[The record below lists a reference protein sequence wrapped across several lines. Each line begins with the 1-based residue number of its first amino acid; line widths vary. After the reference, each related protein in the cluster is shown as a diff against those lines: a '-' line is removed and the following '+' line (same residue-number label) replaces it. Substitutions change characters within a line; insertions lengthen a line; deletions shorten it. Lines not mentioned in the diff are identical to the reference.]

1 MRYVKENLHEWCE
14 AHFEEQLALLK
25 ELAAIPAPS
34 HHEEKR
40 ADFILRWLRENGAD
54 NAYIDPALNVILP
67 FGCEGKDNILV
78 YMAHT
83 DVVFPDTQPLPVRV
97 EDGRICAPGVGDDTA
112 NVTALLMCVKYLLSG
127 GFRPKE
133 PVLIVFNSCEEGLG
147 NLKGV
152 RQIMGD
158 FTGRIKA
165 VVSFDGQ
172 YTSIVNRA
180 VGSERWRVTVSTCG
194 GHSYSAFGN
203 PNAIA
208 YLSDFICKLY
218 SQPVPQIPD
227 RKTTYNVGTITGG
240 TSVNTIAQSSEMT
253 YEYRSD
259 DREAL
264 AQMREQFQEL
274 LKNAEC
280 SDAHFEVELLGERPC
295 GGSVPED
302 AGRELLDRCSM
313 VIEEVTG
320 VVPSLCSGST
330 DANIPLSLGI
340 PAATFGLY
348 QGEGAHTRQE
358 FVEIKSLLPGMKIG
372 LGLVTSSFFREDP
385 Q

>member
-1 MRYVKENLHEWCE
+1 MEHVKQKLYNWCE
-14 AHFEEQLALLK
+14 VHFEEQLALLK

-40 ADFILRWLRENGAD
+40 AEFILRWLRENGAD
-54 NAYIDPALNVILP
+54 NAHIDPALNVILP
-67 FGCEGKDNILV
+67 FDCEGQDNILV
-78 YMAHT
+78 YMAHM

-97 EDGRICAPGVGDDTA
+97 EDGKLYAPGVGDDTA
-112 NVTALLMCVKYLLSG
+112 NVTALLMCAKYLLSKG
-127 GFRPKE
+127 PKPRE

-158 FTGRIKA
+158 YAGRIKA

-180 VGSERWRVTVSTCG
+180 VGSERWRVTVSTRG
-194 GHSYSAFGN
+194 GHSYAAFGN

-208 YLSDFICKLY
+208 YLSDFICKLH

-240 TSVNTIAQSSEMT
+240 TSVNTIAQNAEMT

-259 DREAL
+259 DRGAL
-264 AQMREQFQEL
+264 AQMREQFRAL
-274 LKNAEC
+274 LKDAEC
-280 SDAHFEVELLGERPC
+280 PDAHFEVELLGERPC
-295 GGSVPED
+295 GGGVPED
-302 AGRELLDRCSM
+302 AGRELFDWCSAT
-313 VIEEVTG
+313 VAEVTG
-320 VVPSLCSGST
+320 EVPPPRSGST

-340 PAATFGLY
+340 PAVTFGLY
-348 QGEGAHTRQE
+348 YGEGAHTRQE
-358 FVEIKSLLPGMKIG
+358 YVEIDSLLPGMKIG
-372 LGLVTSSFFREDP
+372 LGLVASSFFHREA
-385 Q
+385 

>member
-1 MRYVKENLHEWCE
+1 MRYEKQKLYEWCE
-14 AHFEEQLALLK
+14 AHDEEQLALLK

-40 ADFILRWLRENGAD
+40 AEFILRWLRENGAD
-54 NAYIDPALNVILP
+54 NAYIDPALNVVLP
-67 FGCEGKDNILV
+67 FGCEGQDNILV

-83 DVVFPDTQPLPVRV
+83 DVVFPDTQPLPVRI
-97 EDGRICAPGVGDDTA
+97 ESGRIYAPGVGDDTA
-112 NVTALLMCVKYLLSG
+112 NVTALLMCAKYLLS
-127 GFRPKE
+127 RNLIPRE

-158 FTGRIKA
+158 FEGRVKE

-194 GHSYSAFGN
+194 GHSYAAFGK

-208 YLSDFICKLY
+208 HLSAFICKLY
-218 SQPVPQIPD
+218 SQPIPQIPD
-227 RKTTYNVGTITGG
+227 YKTTYNVGTVTGG
-240 TSVNTIAQSSEMT
+240 TSVNTIAQDAEMT

-259 DREAL
+259 DRTAL
-264 AQMREQFQEL
+264 AQMREQFHEL

-295 GGSVPED
+295 GGHVPED
-302 AGRELLDRCSM
+302 AERELLDRCKM
-313 VIEEVTG
+313 TVKEVTG
-320 VVPSLCSGST
+320 VDPSLRSSST

-340 PAATFGLY
+340 PAVTFGLY

-358 FVEIKSLLPGMKIG
+358 SVEIDSLLPGMKIG
-372 LGLVTSSFFREDP
+372 LDLVASSFLN
-385 Q
+385 

>member
-1 MRYVKENLHEWCE
+1 MEHVKQKLYDWCE
-14 AHFEEQLALLK
+14 VHFEEQLALLK

-40 ADFILRWLRENGAD
+40 AEFILRRLRENGAD
-54 NAYIDPALNVILP
+54 NAYIDPALNVVLP
-67 FGCEGKDNILV
+67 FGCEGQDNILV

-83 DVVFPDTQPLPVRV
+83 DVVFSDTQPLPVHM
-97 EDGRICAPGVGDDTA
+97 EDGKLYAPGVGDDTA
-112 NVTALLMCVKYLLSG
+112 NVTALLMCAKYLLSENL
-127 GFRPKE
+127 RPRE
-133 PVLIVFNSCEEGLG
+133 PVLIAFNSCEEGLG

-152 RQIMGD
+152 RQIMDD
-158 FTGRIKA
+158 FAGRIRA

-180 VGSERWRVTVSTCG
+180 VGSERWRVAVSTCG
-194 GHSYSAFGN
+194 GHSYAAFGN

-208 YLSDFICKLY
+208 HLSDFICKLY

-240 TSVNTIAQSSEMT
+240 TSVNTIAQSAEMT

-264 AQMREQFQEL
+264 ARMREQFHAL
-274 LKNAEC
+274 LKSAEC

-295 GGSVPED
+295 GGPVPED
-302 AGRELLDRCSM
+302 AERELLDRCSAA
-313 VIEEVTG
+313 VEEVTG
-320 VVPSLCSGST
+320 VVPSLRSGST
-330 DANIPLSLGI
+330 DANIPLSLGV

-348 QGEGAHTRQE
+348 RGEGAHTREE
-358 FVEIKSLLPGMKIG
+358 FVEIESLLPGMKIG
-372 LGLVTSSFFREDP
+372 LGLVAASFLRQEP
-385 Q
+385 